1 MRSVSWK
8 VLIGP
13 ALAILVGLVI
23 FFFIFFVA
31 IIDAGT
37 VGVVSTFGR
46 VSDAPLMPGFNLKG
60 PFSDV
65 ITMTTRKE
73 EYTMSRALE
82 EGVRRGDDSIDALT
96 ADGLTISLDV
106 TVLYSLKP
114 DQAPR
119 VYREL
124 GEDYTEKLIRPQI
137 RSQIREVAAN
147 FTVVEIY
154 SNKRAEVQSELY
166 SELLAALEKHGI
178 TLEEVL
184 LRDVKLPESLEAS
197 IEQKLGAQQQAEQLN
212 FEIDKAK
219 KEAERKVIEAQGQRD
234 AQRIIGESLTPS
246 YLQYLYIQGLENRE
260 GTIYVP
266 TNPENGLPLFRGL
279 Q

>member
-1 MRSVSWK
+1 MRGVSGK

-13 ALAILVGLVI
+13 ALAILFGLLI
-23 FFFIFFVA
+23 FFFVFFVA

-46 VSDAPLMPGFNLKG
+46 VSDTPLMPGFNLKN
-60 PFSDV
+60 PFSE
-65 ITMTTRKE
+65 IILMSTRKE

-82 EGVRRGDDSIDALT
+82 EGVRRGDDSIEALT
-96 ADGLTISLDV
+96 RDGLTIKLDV
-106 TVLYSLKP
+106 TVLYRLNP

-137 RSQIREVAAN
+137 RSQIREVASQ
-147 FTVVEIY
+147 FEVVEIY
-154 SNKRAEVQSELY
+154 SNKRTEVQDSLFH
-166 SELLAALEKHGI
+166 ELLGALEKHGI

-184 LRDVKLPESLEAS
+184 LRDVVLPESLKDS
-197 IEQKLGAQQQAEQLN
+197 IALKLSAQQEAEQLD
-212 FEIDKAK
+212 FEIEKTK

-234 AQRIIGESLTPS
+234 AQRIIGESLTPA
-246 YLQYLYIQGLENRE
+246 YLQYLYIQGLENRD

-279 Q
+279 